1 MLKKN
6 IGSDAGSLV
15 RIKLLD
21 EKEDPKEFRRFI
33 NTLIK
38 EDTYLLVKKQVTL
51 KEETQWL
58 ANQYQIQRKGEQIF
72 LKVLAEDR
80 LIGTGFAQP
89 GFGRNQGNVNVGLA
103 LLKPWRG
110 KGIGRMLLE
119 ELIVRSMQKWHP
131 KNIYLHVISSNTI
144 TQKLYKAVGFRPIA
158 TLPEWFEYHTHYL
171 DEYLLILDQNYF
183 LKQQKKSN
191 RLSLYSGIKKI

>member
-1 MLKKN
+1 MIKKN
-6 IGSDAGSLV
+6 ISIDASPLV
-15 RIKLLD
+15 RFQLLNG
-21 EKEDPKEFRRFI
+21 KEDPKEFQQYI

-51 KEETQWL
+51 KEETHWL
-58 ANQYQIQRKGEQIF
+58 ANQYQLQKKGGQLF

-80 LIGTGFAQP
+80 LIGTGFAQS
-89 GFGRNQGNVNVGLA
+89 GFGRNQGNVNLGLA

-119 ELIVRSMQKWHP
+119 ELIVRSMKKWHP
-131 KNIYLHVISSNTI
+131 KNIYLHVISSNKRA
-144 TQKLYKAVGFRPIA
+144 QKLYKTVGFRLIA
-158 TLPEWFEYHTHYL
+158 KLPEWFEYHTHYL

-183 LKQQKKSN
+183 LKQKKKSN
-191 RLSLYSGIKKI
+191 G